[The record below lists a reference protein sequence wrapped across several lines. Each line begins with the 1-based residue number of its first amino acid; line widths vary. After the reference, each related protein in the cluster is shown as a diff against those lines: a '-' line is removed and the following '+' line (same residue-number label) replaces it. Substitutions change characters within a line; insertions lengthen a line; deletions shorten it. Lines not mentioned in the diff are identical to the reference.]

1 MSAYSKEEPDA
12 IPIGDPYTHGGYK
25 YLKNPNA
32 FQTIEREVYGGQR
45 HAAASADQRI
55 EAWRYAGET
64 DLVSF
69 MCYAREPDWD
79 SLRSVRIEESERTL
93 SLGRITEGLTRW
105 DSGDVDEQF
114 APGGIPEGAGEHLRP
129 FAGQG
134 VDLDGFGGN

>member
-12 IPIGDPYTHGGYK
+12 IPIGDPYPHGGYK
-25 YLKNPNA
+25 YFMNPNA
-32 FQTIEREVYGGQR
+32 FQQIEREVYRGQR

-55 EAWRYAGET
+55 EAWRYSGET

-69 MCYAREPDWD
+69 MCYAREPDWA